1 MCWSLCVPSGTRRQ
15 VGVTVSVFLQAGSGI
30 LARCGLTSR
39 YFMQVPWGAGAGH
52 CQVSSFSN
60 HLSVE
65 SLGYF

>member
-1 MCWSLCVPSGTRRQ
+1 MLVIMCPKWHTPAGGGHCQWLPSGGVRYPGQ
-15 VGVTVSVFLQAGSGI
+15 VWT
-30 LARCGLTSR
+30 
-39 YFMQVPWGAGAGH
+39 YFPVLYAGALGGGGGY